1 MTIEEILGRLK
12 KGNENFVNDQ
22 LSHEKIDA
30 ERKKE
35 LVGGQSPFAIVLS
48 CADSRVVPEMAFDT
62 GLGELFVA
70 RVAGNVANT
79 STIASIEYSVAHL
92 KTKVIVVMG
101 HESCG
106 AVGAAVAGGDNG
118 YNLNMLLAHVT
129 PALEAAPDGA
139 SVNDIVK
146 INAQLTVKELINRS
160 SIISDAVKAGNLAVV
175 PAYYNFASGEVDF
188 LEESMA

>member
-1 MTIEEILGRLK
+1 MTIEEILAKLK
-12 KGNENFVNDQ
+12 TGNENFVNDK

-30 ERKKE
+30 ERRKE

-62 GLGELFVA
+62 GLGELFVT

-118 YNLNMLLAHVT
+118 HNLNMLLAHVA
-129 PALEAAPDGA
+129 PALAAAPDGA
-139 SVNDIVK
+139 SVNDVVK

-160 SIISDAVKAGNLAVV
+160 SIIAGAVESGDLAVV
-175 PAYYNFASGEVDF
+175 PAYYNFASGKVDF
-188 LEESMA
+188 LDEAVA